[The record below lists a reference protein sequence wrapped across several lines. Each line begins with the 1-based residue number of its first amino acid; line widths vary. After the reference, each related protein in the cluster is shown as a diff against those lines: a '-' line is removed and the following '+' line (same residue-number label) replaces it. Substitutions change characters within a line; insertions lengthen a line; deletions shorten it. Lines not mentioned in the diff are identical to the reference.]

1 MSARGD
7 LDACAVT
14 REGTVYPASMQPR
27 ASESPLAG
35 PELERPPAG
44 ASPATPVAAPPDLEP
59 AGALGALT
67 VPRYR
72 RYWLGS
78 LATVAAIQLAALGE
92 GWLIVDELGGSP
104 RVLGTLG
111 AATAA
116 PTILVNLLGGV
127 LADRVNRRV
136 VMAVTSLCSAAL
148 LLALTILDVT
158 NTVEIWHVIVVAAL
172 MGVIFGIDSPA
183 RNAFFPDLI
192 ERRFIQSAVA
202 LNAIMWQGTRIVAP
216 MVGGLLVSLAGTQV
230 VFALGAVGFALMLP
244 VLLTLRVAE
253 TRPERGRDVLADL
266 VGGVRFIAAH
276 RLFTLLI
283 LLSYS
288 HMFFGLQYFQLMPLV
303 AKAFDR
309 GASGFG
315 TLLTMIGVG
324 AVTGTAI
331 TLRLQRFRHQ
341 GRLLLGALFA
351 AELLICAFAL
361 APRYELAL
369 VLLLLASICNAVFLI
384 VSMTALQLR
393 VPDAVRGRVM
403 GIHSITFSMAMLG
416 GLLGGE
422 VAELS
427 SVRVA
432 LLSGAALMAAVVA
445 VVTLTE
451 RELRALR
458 NDASAL
464 A

>member
-1 MSARGD
+1 
-7 LDACAVT
+7 
-14 REGTVYPASMQPR
+14 MQRRAPR
-27 ASESPLAG
+27 APLAS
-35 PELERPPAG
+35 PELDTAPAE
-44 ASPATPVAAPPDLEP
+44 APRATLVAAAARDGVGAPPERP

-78 LATVAAIQLAALGE
+78 LASVAAIQLAALGE

-111 AATAA
+111 AATAV
-116 PTILVNLLGGV
+116 PTILVNLFGGV

-136 VMAVTSLCSAAL
+136 VMAGTSLCSAAL
-148 LLALTILDVT
+148 LLTLTILDVT
-158 NTVEIWHVIVVAAL
+158 NTVQIWHVIAVAAL
-172 MGVIFGIDSPA
+172 MGVIFGIDNPA

-202 LNAIMWQGTRIVAP
+202 LNAIMWQATRIVAP
-216 MVGGLLVSLAGTQV
+216 MIGGVLVSLAGTAV
-230 VFALGAVGFALMLP
+230 VFALGTVGFALMLP

-253 TRPERGRDVLADL
+253 TRPERSRDVLADL
-266 VGGVRFIAAH
+266 AGGVRFIAAH
-276 RLFTLLI
+276 RLFALLI

-303 AKAFDR
+303 AKTFDR
-309 GASGFG
+309 GPGGFG

-341 GRLLLGALFA
+341 GRLLLSALFA
-351 AELLICAFAL
+351 TELLICAFAL

-369 VLLLLASICNAVFLI
+369 GLLLVASICNAIFLI
-384 VSMTALQLR
+384 VSMTTLQLR
-393 VPDAVRGRVM
+393 VPDAMRGRVM
-403 GIHSITFSMAMLG
+403 GIHGITFSMAMLG

-422 VAELS
+422 IAELS
-427 SVRVA
+427 NVRVA
-432 LLSGAALMAAVVA
+432 LFSGAALMAVVVA
-445 VVTLTE
+445 AVALTQ
-451 RELRALR
+451 RELRELR
-458 NDASAL
+458 NDAA
-464 A
+464 AVAA